1 MFWIAM
7 VGWQIYYFEV
17 TEQYMFNLKRQP
29 VVYDLF
35 NLLKSQ
41 NKLLLRLIQAVSNSV
56 TDLTCD

>member
-7 VGWQIYYFEV
+7 VGWQIYYLEV
-17 TEQYMFNLKRQP
+17 TEQNMFNLKRQP